1 MLFYRNAV
9 EIKKQGVLKN
19 AMLRP
24 TIGHC
29 ARSLFREVNMK
40 NKLLILGI
48 ALVMSA
54 GLGAASSPETLENSK
69 PVQKACKADYK
80 KLCRKVKKGN
90 GRIIKCLQENSAQLS
105 PACKTAL
112 SQ

>member
-1 MLFYRNAV
+1 M
-9 EIKKQGVLKN
+9 KT
-19 AMLRP
+19 
-24 TIGHC
+24 TI
-29 ARSLFREVNMK
+29 
-40 NKLLILGI
+40 LIMGM

-54 GLGAASSPETLENSK
+54 GLGAASSPETLEKSK
-69 PVQKACKADYK
+69 PVQKACKADFK
-80 KLCRKVKKGN
+80 KLCRKVKQGN